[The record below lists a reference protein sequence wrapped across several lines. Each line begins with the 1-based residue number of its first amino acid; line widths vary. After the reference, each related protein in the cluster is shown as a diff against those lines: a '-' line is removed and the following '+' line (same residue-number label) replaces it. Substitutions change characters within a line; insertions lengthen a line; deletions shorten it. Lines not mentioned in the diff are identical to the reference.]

1 MAYTFSFW
9 PIIKRVYRFSWWQTT
24 VKLGGVFQLIH
35 FNYVRWKNFLST
47 GNNFTEI
54 QLDRNSTTLIIGE
67 NGAGKSTILDAICFG
82 LFGKPFRN
90 IKKGQLLN
98 SVNES
103 NCVVEVEFKVGGKD
117 VKVIRGIKPNK
128 FEIYI
133 NGKMYNQDA
142 NARDYQ
148 KYLEQQILK
157 LNYRSFTQVVILGSS
172 TFVPFMQLKARH
184 RREVVEEILDIQI
197 FSLMNMILK
206 QRLKTIE
213 ADYRELDYKQSLTS
227 EKLKL
232 KRKYIQDLQDNRRK
246 LIEEKT
252 LLVSINE
259 EEVFK
264 KKRKIADLQDDIE
277 SMHEK
282 ISNST
287 KITNQFDK
295 LNDLNSQL
303 KTKHKSHKKLVK
315 FFEENEDCPVCQQH
329 IDEVYKDT
337 MISRENEKSDKLTVG
352 IKELADKLEATKV
365 KISVI
370 NEVNQNIQSNNVE
383 IAKENSSIG
392 ELEKF
397 NATLQTEVKQ
407 LEEGHVD
414 QGDHEQVE
422 SLNEEFKMVSD
433 EKEKLREEK
442 VYAEAARSML
452 TDQGIKTKIIKQYLP
467 IMNKLINT
475 YLSSMEF
482 YVNFTLDENFD
493 ETIKSRYRD
502 DFTYASFSEG
512 EKMRIDLALLFTW
525 RAVAK
530 MKNSTNTNLLILDE
544 IFDSSLDGTGT
555 DEFLKILNTLG
566 DENVF
571 VISHKQDA
579 LADKFRSTVK
589 FEKIKNFSHIS
600 E

>member
-1 MAYTFSFW
+1 M
-9 PIIKRVYRFSWWQTT
+9 IIFK
-24 VKLGGVFQLIH
+24 
-35 FNYVRWKNFLST
+35 YVRWKNFLST

-54 QLDRNSTTLIIGE
+54 QLDRNPTTLIIGE
-67 NGAGKSTILDAICFG
+67 NGAGKSTILDALCFG

-90 IKKGQLLN
+90 INKAQLLN
-98 SVNES
+98 TVNNS
-103 NCVVEVEFKVGGKD
+103 SALVEIEFKIGTKEI
-117 VKVIRGIKPNK
+117 KVRRGIKPNV

-184 RREVVEEILDIQI
+184 RREVVNEILDIQI
-197 FSLMNMILK
+197 FSIMNLLMRERI
-206 QRLKTIE
+206 KTIT
-213 ADYRELDYKQSLTS
+213 ADLRENEYQCDLAEEKITMQEKYIEDTKNNKNSLIT
-227 EKLKL
+227 EKLHL
-232 KRKYIQDLQDNRRK
+232 M
-246 LIEEKT
+246 
-252 LLVSINE
+252 SGNE
-259 EEVFK
+259 EEIFK
-264 KKRKIADLQDDIE
+264 QQADNKILKVKNETYINQITDSDKVKEQHSKMKDIRSTLVEKKTT
-277 SMHEK
+277 
-282 ISNST
+282 NS
-287 KITNQFDK
+287 KM
-295 LNDLNSQL
+295 L
-303 KTKHKSHKKLVK
+303 K
-315 FFEENEDCPVCQQH
+315 FFEDNDNCPTCEQPLNNAEEMIKAKHKEVDKFTKAL
-329 IDEVYKDT
+329 DELQDVLDKST
-337 MISRENEKSDKLTVG
+337 NRQAEISDILEKIRENEV
-352 IKELADKLEATKV
+352 KV
-365 KISVI
+365 A
-370 NEVNQNIQSNNVE
+370 QS
-383 IAKENSSIG
+383 ISSIR

-397 NATLQTEVKQ
+397 NATLTSEIEDLQSGNVTKD
-407 LEEGHVD
+407 EED
-414 QGDHEQVE
+414 KLKKLKKDF
-422 SLNEEFKMVSD
+422 SFFD
-433 EKEKLREEK
+433 KEKTKLKEELT
-442 VYAEAARSML
+442 YSEAARNML
-452 TDQGIKTKIIKQYLP
+452 QDTGIKTKVIKKYLP

-475 YLSSMEF
+475 YLNSMEF
-482 YVNFTLDENFD
+482 YVNFTLDENFN

-502 DFTYASFSEG
+502 EFTYASFSEG

-579 LADKFRSTVK
+579 LADKFRSTIK
-589 FEKIKNFSHIS
+589 FEKVKNFSHVV